1 MNHNWV
7 AASQG
12 IAAKGACLGAGSNL
26 MCTQKLSTDLCIFTF
41 YLISGRAVFLQGYFC
56 IVVLSTVAQIAQFV

>member
-26 MCTQKLSTDLCIFTF
+26 MCTLKLSTDLRIFTF
-41 YLISGRAVFLQGYFC
+41 
-56 IVVLSTVAQIAQFV
+56 

>member
-26 MCTQKLSTDLCIFTF
+26 MCSKFYKPLMFFLFGSTAQEVAKLCHYT
-41 YLISGRAVFLQGYFC
+41 AAP
-56 IVVLSTVAQIAQFV
+56 STVPGSAVPC